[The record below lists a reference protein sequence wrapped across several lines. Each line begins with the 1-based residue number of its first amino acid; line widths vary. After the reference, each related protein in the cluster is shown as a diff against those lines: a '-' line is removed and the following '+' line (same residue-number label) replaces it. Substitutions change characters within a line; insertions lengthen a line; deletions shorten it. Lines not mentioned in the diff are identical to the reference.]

1 MADLP
6 FAKGHGLGNDY
17 LVVEAADLPAGIS
30 APLVRATCDRHR
42 GADQAGAV
50 FIVTR
55 SRDGQLTLYG
65 PAPQA
70 SYDDALPGE
79 RAFMIVLEDADQDA
93 LDVRLAR
100 EGRFDP
106 DYWVVEIEAG
116 AAPVGELIP
125 LVTTP

>member
-1 MADLP
+1 MRLTSEIFVSALLRRV
-6 FAKGHGLGNDY
+6 FASGGFG
-17 LVVEAADLPAGIS
+17 VVG
-30 APLVRATCDRHR
+30 RR

-55 SRDGQLTLYG
+55 SRDGRLTLYG

-70 SYDDALPGE
+70 SYDDARPGE
-79 RAFMIVLEDADQDA
+79 RAFMIALEDADQDA